1 MYFLAPLVYALVFSG
16 ALYKTKEVWPK
27 KAYDLLTE
35 KKGSNKAAELIK
47 LRSNLDKAVR
57 EGKLTQQAAQNR
69 WLAAEKQ
76 IALEY
81 L

>member
-35 KKGSNKAAELIK
+35 KKGTNKAAELIK
-47 LRSNLDKAVR
+47 LRSNLNKAVKD
-57 EGKLTQQAAQNR
+57 GKISPQAAKNR
-69 WLAAEKQ
+69 FLAAEKQ

>member
-1 MYFLAPLVYALVFSG
+1 MYFLAPLVYALFFSG

-27 KAYDLLTE
+27 ASYDLLTE
-35 KKGSNKAAELIK
+35 KSSNKAAELIK
-47 LRSNLDKAVR
+47 LRSNLDNAVR
-57 EGKLTQQAAQNR
+57 TGKITQQTAQNR
-69 WLAAEKQ
+69 WLAAEKK

>member
-27 KAYDLLTE
+27 KAYGLLTE
-35 KKGSNKAAELIK
+35 KGSNKAAELIK
-47 LRSNLDKAVR
+47 LKSNLDKAVK
-57 EGKLTQQAAQNR
+57 EGKITPQAADNR

>member
-35 KKGSNKAAELIK
+35 KSSNKAAELIK
-47 LRSNLDKAVR
+47 LKTNLDTWVK
-57 EGKLTQQAAQNR
+57 EGKITPQTANNR

>member
-1 MYFLAPLVYALVFSG
+1 MYFLAPLVYALIFSG

-27 KAYDLLTE
+27 ASYDMLTE
-35 KKGSNKAAELIK
+35 KGSNKAAELIK

-57 EGKLTQQAAQNR
+57 EGKITQQAAHNR
-69 WLAAEKQ
+69 WLAAEKK

>member
-35 KKGSNKAAELIK
+35 KGSNKAAELLK
-47 LRSNLDKAVR
+47 LKTNLDKAVR
-57 EGKLTQQAAQNR
+57 EGKITQQTAKNR
-69 WLAAEKQ
+69 FLAAEKQ

>member
-1 MYFLAPLVYALVFSG
+1 MYLLAPLVYALVFSG
-16 ALYKTKEVWPK
+16 ALYKTNEVWPK

-35 KKGSNKAAELIK
+35 KKGTNKAAELLK
-47 LRSNLDKAVR
+47 LKTNLDKAVR
-57 EGKLTQQAAQNR
+57 EGKITQQTAKNR
-69 WLAAEKQ
+69 FLAAEKQ

>member
-35 KKGSNKAAELIK
+35 KGTNKAAALLK
-47 LRSNLDKAVR
+47 LKTNLDTAVK
-57 EGKLTQQAAQNR
+57 EGKLTPQAANNR

-76 IALEY
+76 IASEY

>member
-35 KKGSNKAAELIK
+35 KGTNKAEELIK

-57 EGKLTQQAAQNR
+57 EGKITQQTAQNR

>member
-27 KAYDLLTE
+27 KAYDLLT

-47 LRSNLDKAVR
+47 LRTNLDKAVR
-57 EGKLTQQAAQNR
+57 EGKITQQTAQNR

-76 IALEY
+76 IASEY

>member
-35 KKGSNKAAELIK
+35 KGSNKAAELIK
-47 LRSNLDKAVR
+47 LRSNLNKAVKD
-57 EGKLTQQAAQNR
+57 GKISPQAAKNR
-69 WLAAEKQ
+69 FLAAEKQ